1 MTQRQAL
8 VQWSLWELVVV
19 MTTGILVLGSMW
31 APQIFL
37 WLVLMG
43 TMLFLFALIAISR
56 VGRGP
61 WRAFATGF
69 CCFTIG
75 YLAAFFLVE
84 NNNYS
89 IFPNIHQLP
98 TTIAMHQ
105 LQPYVTHTIYLKDGK
120 PIPASLNPTVD
131 IYGNVADS
139 NGNNLGS
146 TLMGGGGGYGG
157 GGFMGGSG
165 PNTVITAIEVK
176 STPNYQTYFTLGH
189 IFWALLLGYV
199 GGKFAV
205 GFQRFQENQE
215 TSQPPTE

>member
-8 VQWSLWELVVV
+8 VQWSLLELVIVL
-19 MTTGILVLGSMW
+19 TTGILVLGSMW

-43 TMLFLFALIAISR
+43 VMLFLFALLAVSR

-69 CCFTIG
+69 CCFTLG
-75 YLAAFFLVE
+75 YLAALFLVE
-84 NNNYS
+84 NTNYS

-105 LQPYVTHTIYLKDGK
+105 LQPFVTQTSYLKDGER
-120 PIPASLNPTVD
+120 IPASLNPTVD
-131 IYGNVADS
+131 LYGTVTDAE
-139 NGNNLGS
+139 GNTLGS

-157 GGFMGGSG
+157 GGFIGGG
-165 PNTVITAIEVK
+165 TGKVITAIEVK

-189 IFWALLLGYV
+189 VFWALLLGYV

-215 TSQPPTE
+215 TNQPPIG